1 MKGSDLLREQ
11 EGHNEEWQGHGAHL
25 RRGGGTQIGRED
37 ERGQGGH
44 SRRTQSGTGTPK
56 VAAGRGEEQG

>member
-11 EGHNEEWQGHGAHL
+11 EGHNGEWQGHGAHL

-37 ERGQGGH
+37 EAQQEG
-44 SRRTQSGTGTPK
+44 P
-56 VAAGRGEEQG
+56 EWDWNP